1 LRKNI
6 AVLLSVISVLFIF
19 TSIANAQQEAKDPK
33 VSAQQVLDDAVQ
45 LMRQDIRSQRKQ
57 LVAANMPL
65 TDTEATKFW
74 PVYDRYIAE
83 MTKLGDTRLALVKE
97 YAQNYDTLTD
107 PQADSLL
114 KRALA
119 NDDAVT
125 KLRQQW
131 IPEFQKVISPK
142 KSAMFMQIDRRI
154 GMMLDLK
161 LASEIPL
168 VKPN

>member
-1 LRKNI
+1 MRKNI

-154 GMMLDLK
+154 GMMLDLQ

>member
-1 LRKNI
+1 MKKNI
-6 AVLLSVISVLFIF
+6 AVLLCLVSALLAL
-19 TSIANAQQEAKDPK
+19 TTIASAQQETKDPN

-74 PVYDRYIAE
+74 PVYDRYVAE
-83 MTKLGDTRLALVKE
+83 ITKIGDTRLALVKE
-97 YAQNYDTLTD
+97 YAQNYNTLTD

-131 IPEFQKVISPK
+131 IPEFQKVISAK
-142 KSAMFMQIDRRI
+142 KTAMFMQIDRRI
-154 GMMLDLK
+154 GMMLDLQ